1 MKTFRVEET
10 ITVRLAIIFFFFNE
24 KKWQLAP
31 VLLARKK
38 KTHKLVSSN
47 ANYHSKVYGKEI
59 KMEYATNKEELSY
72 SNIYHFEKREYKKNI
87 VC

>member
-38 KTHKLVSSN
+38 KLIN
-47 ANYHSKVYGKEI
+47 
-59 KMEYATNKEELSY
+59 
-72 SNIYHFEKREYKKNI
+72 
-87 VC
+87 